1 MTSLSDLKGQSLST
15 IVCDFFICP
24 SCGIIDR
31 DDERGRRGH
40 RCSHCL
46 VESERARLAFDAN
59 IMCLVDLAQVMFH
72 SEAHPSSQKD
82 FQLMSRDVGT
92 LLIICSL
99 REALLTNFFV
109 VNLLAKKVERQLIE
123 RLLNDNRSTNQRLNK
138 LFPSVV
144 GVKWKQA
151 IESLPDKHPMNYSDV
166 SSLMEE
172 AAKERNNFLHEGSP
186 WRISRDLPRRC
197 IDSLFVWMS
206 LFVALHNQYT
216 QPFWG
221 VRGDAAAAPGP

>member
-1 MTSLSDLKGQSLST
+1 M
-15 IVCDFFICP
+15 
-24 SCGIIDR
+24 DR
-31 DDERGRRGH
+31 DHERGRMGRL
-40 RCSHCL
+40 CSHCST
-46 VESERARLAFDAN
+46 EGECGRLAFPGN
-59 IMCLVDLAQVMFH
+59 INLLVDLAQEMFH
-72 SEAHPSSQKD
+72 YEALAGSRVEYRPQG
-82 FQLMSRDVGT
+82 RDVGT
-92 LLIICSL
+92 VLILCSL
-99 REALLTNFFV
+99 REALLINFFV
-109 VNLLAKKVERQLIE
+109 ENLLAKKVERQLIE

-151 IESLPDKHPMNYSDV
+151 IESLSDKHAMNFSDV

-186 WRISRDLPRRC
+186 WRISRDLPKRC